1 MIKLLGIK
9 KAYRFDNRKTE
20 ALKGISL
27 EFRPAEFVCV
37 LGPSGCGK
45 TTLLNIIGGLDR
57 YDEGNLFIGGK
68 STKDFSEEDWDTYR
82 SKLVGFVFQ
91 SYNLIPHQTVIE
103 NVETAL
109 TISGISGEERR
120 KRAVDA
126 LVKVGLEEHLR
137 KKPFQL
143 SGGEM
148 QRVAIARAIAN
159 DPKMILA
166 DEPTGA
172 LDSKNSALIMDLLKE
187 ISRDRL
193 VVTVTHN
200 DELAAKYA
208 TRTIKMRDGQVVSD
222 SSPYDEKTADGKTA
236 VVKTADGKNTDG
248 KTAGENTESGNTV
261 ADKKPK
267 KKAKEKKSFMSYAL
281 AAKLSFKNL
290 AAKKV
295 RTILTSVAAAVS
307 VLGISLVIACSNGID
322 SFVNKVQ
329 KDAMSAIPVT
339 VSNTSVYSTSG
350 MVSSF
355 MTTYFSGNGGAF
367 DYEKKAISINAAL
380 KESLL
385 RAESSK
391 TPITE
396 EYVNYVRDNLD
407 TSRATY
413 SLEKRVKK
421 NVYKTINAPIYTNQS
436 LKYPVNVF
444 VSSSANWTCLPEN
457 PQIVEDQYEILAGS
471 YPTKS
476 NELMLVTDK
485 NGKITDT
492 NLIAYF
498 IDVSASVYDS
508 ISEGKDM
515 EYSYDKILDSDVGR
529 FYLVLNDDLY
539 VRNANGTFSAREIS
553 LEKYINKLDYIGNGK
568 NDKKWDDSA
577 AGNGT
582 RGNIVLTELK
592 QKLGTKAVEGL
603 TKILGSSLNE
613 MKCYDE
619 NPYDEDL
626 NVDTT
631 DGYEL
636 KITCIAKMRDDTQYG
651 MLYSPI
657 CYTQALNDYIINDS
671 ASSEV
676 VAAQKENASSSV
688 VAGASFKN
696 LTAALE
702 NLGYAELPTK
712 INFYPNTLG
721 DKDYLLSV
729 LDAYN
734 EGKPESER
742 TYYVD
747 NVGAIMEIVRMIVDG
762 VISVLV
768 ILTSVSLVVSAI
780 MIGIITYV
788 SVIERTK
795 EIGVLRAVG
804 ARKKDV
810 VRLFVTETG
819 MIGAIAGAMGLVVTF
834 MAEIPLNLF
843 VKSMTGVSSLVALS
857 PVYVLAILAGSVIVT
872 IAAGL
877 VPSLLASKK
886 DPVRALRSE

>member
-9 KAYRFDNRKTE
+9 KVYRFDDRKTD
-20 ALKGISL
+20 ALKGVSV

-57 YDEGNLFIGGK
+57 YDDGNLFIGGK
-68 STKDFSEEDWDTYR
+68 STGDFSDEDWDTYR

-109 TISGISGEERR
+109 TISGVSGDERR
-120 KRAVDA
+120 KRAIDA
-126 LVKVGLEEHLR
+126 LVKVGLAEHLR
-137 KKPFQL
+137 KKPSQL

-148 QRVAIARAIAN
+148 QRVAIARAIVN

-172 LDSKNSALIMDLLKE
+172 LDSKTSVLIMDLLKE

-222 SSPYDEKTADGKTA
+222 SAPYA
-236 VVKTADGKNTDG
+236 GKNEAVD
-248 KTAGENTESGNTV
+248 KSAAENFNAGDKSD
-261 ADKKPK
+261 ADNKSAGKPK
-267 KKAKEKKSFMSYAL
+267 KKAKERKSFMSYAL
-281 AAKLSFKNL
+281 AAKLSLKNL
-290 AAKKV
+290 AGKKV
-295 RTILTSVAAAVS
+295 RTIFTSVAAAIS
-307 VLGISLVIACSNGID
+307 VLGIALVVACTNGLN

-339 VSNTSVYSTSG
+339 VSNSAVFDSSG
-350 MVSSF
+350 IIDSF
-355 MTTYFSGNGGAF
+355 MSGYFSDKDGAF
-367 DYEKKAISINAAL
+367 DYEKKAISIKATL
-380 KESLL
+380 KDTFA
-385 RAESSK
+385 RADASK
-391 TPITE
+391 TPVTE
-396 EYVNYVRDNLD
+396 EYVNYVRDNID
-407 TSRATY
+407 SSRATY

-421 NVYKTINAPIYTNQS
+421 NVFKTINVPIYSNPP
-436 LKYPVNVF
+436 LKYPTNVF
-444 VSSSANWTCLPEN
+444 VPTASNWTCLPEDSKK
-457 PQIVEDQYEILAGS
+457 VEEQYEILAGS
-471 YPTKS
+471 YPAKS

-485 NGKITDT
+485 NGRITDT
-492 NLIAYF
+492 NLLAYF
-498 IDVSASVYDS
+498 IDVYAAIYDS
-508 ISEGKDM
+508 VSGADNI
-515 EYSYDKILDSDVGR
+515 EYSYDKILNSEIGK

-539 VRNANGTFSAREIS
+539 VKNANETFSAREIS
-553 LEKYINKLDYIGNGK
+553 LEKYINKLDYVSNGK
-568 NDKKWDDSA
+568 NADEKWMNSA

-592 QKLGTKAVEGL
+592 QYIGAKAVEGFSQ
-603 TKILGSSLNE
+603 IVGCDINE

-619 NPYDEDL
+619 NPYDEDFR
-626 NVDTT
+626 VDTT
-631 DGYEL
+631 KGYEL
-636 KITCIAKMRDDTQYG
+636 KITCIVKLKGDTQCG
-651 MLYSPI
+651 MLASPI
-657 CYTQALNDYIINDS
+657 CYTQALNDYIIENS

-676 VAAQKENASSSV
+676 VAAQKENTSSSV
-688 VAGASFKN
+688 VAGATFRN
-696 LTAALE
+696 HTAALE
-702 NLGYAELPTK
+702 NLGYAESPTK
-712 INFYPNTLG
+712 INFYPNTLE
-721 DKDYLLSV
+721 DKDYLLAV

-734 EGKPESER
+734 EGKAESEK

-747 NVGAIMEIVRMIVDG
+747 NVGAVMNIVGMIVDG
-762 VISVLV
+762 VVSVLV

-810 VRLFVTETG
+810 VRLFITETG
-819 MIGAIAGAMGLVVTF
+819 MIGAMAGAMGIVVTF
-834 MAEIPLNLF
+834 IAEIPLNA
-843 VKSMTGVSSLVALS
+843 VMESVTGVSSLVVLS
-857 PVYVLAILAGSVIVT
+857 PLHVLAILIGSVIVT

-877 VPSLLASKK
+877 IPSLFASKK

>member
-9 KAYRFDNRKTE
+9 KVYRFDDRKTE
-20 ALKGISL
+20 ALKGVSV

-57 YDEGNLFIGGK
+57 YDDGNLFIGGK
-68 STKDFSEEDWDTYR
+68 STKEFSDEDWDTYR

-109 TISGISGEERR
+109 TISGVSGEERR
-120 KRAVDA
+120 KRAIDA
-126 LVKVGLEEHLR
+126 LVKVGLAEHLR
-137 KKPFQL
+137 KKPSQL

-148 QRVAIARAIAN
+148 QRVAIARAIVN

-200 DELAAKYA
+200 DELAARYA

-222 SSPYDEKTADGKTA
+222 SAPYAEKNEADGKTA
-236 VVKTADGKNTDG
+236 AAKPAEKP
-248 KTAGENTESGNTV
+248 
-261 ADKKPK
+261 KKSK

-290 AAKKV
+290 AGKKV
-295 RTILTSVAAAVS
+295 RAVLTSVAAAIS
-307 VLGISLVIACSNGID
+307 VLGISLVIACTNGID
-322 SFVNKVQ
+322 SFMNKIQ

-339 VSNTSVYSTSG
+339 VSNNAVYDSSG
-350 MVSSF
+350 MINNF
-355 MTTYFSGNGGAF
+355 MSGYFADKDGEF
-367 DYEKKAISINAAL
+367 DYEKKAISIRAAL
-380 KESLL
+380 KDAFA
-385 RAESSK
+385 RADASK
-391 TPITE
+391 TPVTE

-421 NVYKTINAPIYTNQS
+421 NVFKTVNVPIYSNQS
-436 LKYPVNVF
+436 LKYPINVF
-444 VSSSANWTCLPEN
+444 VPTADNWTCLPET
-457 PQIVEDQYEILAGS
+457 PEKVEEQYEILAGA

-498 IDVSASVYDS
+498 IDVYAAIYDS
-508 ISEGKDM
+508 VSDANNI
-515 EYSYDKILDSDVGR
+515 EYSYEQILNSEIGK

-539 VRNANGTFSAREIS
+539 VKNANETFSARNIS
-553 LEKYINKLDYIGNGK
+553 LENYINKLDYVGNGT
-568 NDKKWDDSA
+568 NPDKKWTNSSA
-577 AGNGT
+577 ANGT
-582 RGNIVLTELK
+582 RGNVVLTELK
-592 QKLGTKAVEGL
+592 KKLGTKAVAGFSQ
-603 TKILGSSLNE
+603 IVGSDINE

-619 NPYDEDL
+619 SPYDEAG
-626 NVDTT
+626 NIDTEK
-631 DGYEL
+631 GYEL
-636 KITCIAKMRDDTQYG
+636 KITCIVKLKDDTQCG
-651 MLYSPI
+651 MLYSPL
-657 CYTQALNDYIINDS
+657 CYTKALNDYIIENS

-676 VAAQKENASSSV
+676 VVAQQNNKIASV
-688 VAGASFKN
+688 VAGETFKN
-696 LTAALE
+696 HTTALE

-734 EGKPESER
+734 DGKAESEK

-747 NVGAIMEIVRMIVDG
+747 NVGAVMSLVRMIVDG
-762 VISVLV
+762 VVSVLV

-819 MIGAIAGAMGLVVTF
+819 MIGAIAGAMGLVATF
-834 MAEIPLNLF
+834 IAEFPLNA
-843 VKSMTGVSSLVALS
+843 VMESITGVSSLVFLS
-857 PVYVLAILAGSVIVT
+857 PVHVLAIFICSVIVT

-877 VPSLLASKK
+877 IPSLFASKK
-886 DPVRALRSE
+886 DPVKALRSE